1 MVSHILLLLLT
12 ENDLKWYVILA
23 IVLGSLVVLALFIVV
38 IVLCVMHLNKE
49 DRRREQGH
57 YGDRDR
63 MMYYDNR
70 SRGRDTG
77 VTNRAGPCPGN

>member
-1 MVSHILLLLLT
+1 M
-12 ENDLKWYVILA
+12 ILA
-23 IVLGSLVVLALFIVV
+23 IVLGSLVVLAIFIVIV
-38 IVLCVMHLNKE
+38 VLCVMHLNRE

-70 SRGRDTG
+70 SRGRDPG
-77 VTNRAGPCPGN
+77 VTNRAGPYTGKQIPSLAHDSQIVFAVL